1 MARITKAELEELIKV
16 KDNLIDTLIK
26 KNVELE
32 NKLSKV
38 NDKIDDEFCN
48 SATYKQMQK
57 EIEYLKDVVKAQEI
71 SIKTKE
77 DTIKY
82 ERKRIG
88 VLSNEIE
95 HLKTQINIRCNLGRK
110 EKFNDDEKA
119 TIQLLRLAGNS
130 YRAIAKQMNCSVG
143 TVHKIMKDMEDEV

>member
-32 NKLSKV
+32 SKLSKV
-38 NDKIDDEFCN
+38 NNKVDDEFCN
-48 SATYKQMQK
+48 SATYKQTQK

-77 DTIKY
+77 DTIKH
-82 ERKRIG
+82 ERKRNG
-88 VLSNEIE
+88 VLLNEIE
-95 HLKTQINIRCNLGRK
+95 HLKTQINVRCSLGRK
-110 EKFNDDEKA
+110 QKFNDDEKA
-119 TIQLLRLAGNS
+119 TIQMLRLANHS

-143 TVHKIMKDMEDEV
+143 TIHKIIKEMEQE